1 MANETVT
8 DAEVEAVIAK
18 LNSVD
23 FTDTE
28 RSLLGQIF
36 AAAAPGEVEG
46 FGTALTLTP
55 AQIAALGG
63 WDKMFPPSEYKGMTP
78 AQKKGAP

>member
-1 MANETVT
+1 MAVETIT
-8 DAEVEAVIAK
+8 DSDFEAFIAK

-55 AQIAALGG
+55 AQIAALVQRKISGAGFHARAGG
-63 WDKMFPPSEYKGMTP
+63 SS
-78 AQKKGAP
+78 

>member
-8 DAEVEAVIAK
+8 DADVEAVIAK

-28 RSLLGQIF
+28 RSLLRQIF

-55 AQIAALGG
+55 AQLAALGG
-63 WDKMFPPSEYKGMTP
+63 WDKMFPPSAYDGMTP
-78 AQKKGAP
+78 AQQKRAP